1 MEFDWRFAA
10 ISFAGGI
17 AMSITD
23 ERIKSRLMKYLLM
36 NFEAGVLTVI
46 FLLFA
51 SRHVVPLQ
59 EVLPVMGMMVIAGI
73 MFQFFPIFPLMWW
86 IMDGIG
92 KVLNKL
98 RDRIL
103 PHLD

>member
-1 MEFDWRFAA
+1 V

-17 AMSITD
+17 ALSIIS
-23 ERIKSRLMKYLLM
+23 ERIKRWWVKYILM

-51 SRHVVPLQ
+51 SRYVVTLQ
-59 EVLPVMGMMVIAGI
+59 EVLPIMGMMVIAGV
-73 MFQFFPIFPLMWW
+73 MLQFFPIFPLIWW
-86 IMDGIG
+86 ICDGIG
-92 KVLNKL
+92 KLLNKL
-98 RDRIL
+98 RDWML